1 MRLQRIKFLDKSRK
15 MSRIGSL
22 IGAVVL
28 IIFCIY
34 GAVYQYFDTVVVL
47 GMALGI
53 VFSELYIHLNG
64 RLSQCLNVVSVFMS
78 SFSLGLFF
86 LNSYPV
92 WADRVNHISMYSSR
106 GTLFPVITIMALSVA
121 GIVFEIISCFNGSE
135 EGKK

>member
-1 MRLQRIKFLDKSRK
+1 MQLQRIKLLDKSKK

-22 IGAVVL
+22 IGVVVL

-47 GMALGI
+47 GMILGI
-53 VFSELYIHLNG
+53 VFSELYIHLKG
-64 RLSQCLNVVSVFMS
+64 RGAQCLNVVSVLAS

-106 GTLFPVITIMALSVA
+106 GTLFPVITIMALSIA
-121 GIVFEIISCFNGSE
+121 GIVFEIISCFTGSE
-135 EGKK
+135 EEKR

>member
-1 MRLQRIKFLDKSRK
+1 MRLQNFKVLDKGRK

-28 IIFCIY
+28 VIFCIY
-34 GAVYQYFDTVVVL
+34 GLVYQYFDTVVVL
-47 GMALGI
+47 GMILGI
-53 VFSELYIHLNG
+53 VSSELYICLKG
-64 RLSQCLNVVSVFMS
+64 KAAQCLNVVSVLCS

-106 GTLFPVITIMALSVA
+106 GTLFPVITIMALSIA
-121 GIVFEIISCFNGSE
+121 GIICEIISCFICVEKE
-135 EGKK
+135 EA

>member
-135 EGKK
+135 EGKV